1 MKMEEK
7 FRETIVKLDE
17 SYYNNSHMTSH
28 HQKTRNNVPTE
39 LDWLASTFETSFEY
53 DMRNVG

>member
-1 MKMEEK
+1 MEEK

-28 HQKTRNNVPTE
+28 HQKTRNNVLTE

>member
-1 MKMEEK
+1 MKMGEK
-7 FRETIVKLDE
+7 FRETIVKLEE

-28 HQKTRNNVPTE
+28 HQKRRNNVPTQPHR
-39 LDWLASTFETSFEY
+39 LASTFETSFEY